1 MWVLTV
7 NQQRQVLDENDATG
21 PANASLHEANL
32 LKVLIVSS
40 SGGHW
45 SQMLRLLPAFDGMDI
60 SYACTGKEYRETLAG
75 DKKFFAIPDAS
86 MDAKLKLI
94 WQALNVFKLLLQI
107 RPDVVVSTGASSGF
121 FALMFAKKMGKKTI
135 WIDSLANVDKLSMSG
150 RRVAPYADMYLTQWQ
165 HLARPEGPHY
175 LGSVL

>member
-1 MWVLTV
+1 MNEQL
-7 NQQRQVLDENDATG
+7 QVLAENDVTG
-21 PANASLHEANL
+21 PAKGPLNEAKV
-32 LKVLIVSS
+32 LKVLMVSS

-60 SYACTGKEYRETLAG
+60 AFACTGKEYGETLAG
-75 DKKFFAIPDAS
+75 DKKFFTIPDAS
-86 MDAKLKLI
+86 MDAKFRLI

-121 FALMFAKKMGKKTI
+121 FALMFAKRMGKKTI
-135 WIDSLANVDKLSMSG
+135 WIDSLANVDKLSLSG